1 MTGRAVSVI
10 AAALLGLLTLA
21 APAVLGGSAAHA
33 QSAATKEAS
42 KHFQRGVTL
51 YGEADYRAALVEFR
65 KAYEIAPNAT
75 VLYNIGQTYY
85 QLQNYAAALTTLE
98 RYLSEAGA
106 SASHRNDVEQTLDI
120 LQSRVGRVTVSA
132 NVSPCE
138 ISVDDEHVARTP
150 LREPVLVSIGRRK
163 ITAACEGRPAEN
175 KFVDIAAGESA
186 PVQFSFAET
195 STAITSSRTPAD
207 SDAKPA
213 NWAARMWVV
222 TGVLGAGALVS
233 GALAFK
239 ASRDLKSA
247 REENPVLPEN
257 QAAKA
262 DDLSR
267 KSSAVTRWSLIADVA
282 GIATLV
288 SGAVALKFTL
298 SKSDS
303 QEVVLSVMPNG
314 IQIAGS
320 FR

>member
-1 MTGRAVSVI
+1 
-10 AAALLGLLTLA
+10 
-21 APAVLGGSAAHA
+21 
-33 QSAATKEAS
+33 
-42 KHFQRGVTL
+42 VTL

-65 KAYEIAPNAT
+65 KAYDISPNAT

-98 RYLSEAGA
+98 RYLSEAGS
-106 SASHRNDVEQTLDI
+106 SASHRSEVEQTLDI
-120 LQSRVGRVTVSA
+120 LQSRVGKISVTA
-132 NVSPCE
+132 NLSPCE
-138 ISVDDEHVARTP
+138 ISIDDEHIARTP

-163 ITAACEGRPAEN
+163 VTAACEGRAAES
-175 KFVDIAAGESA
+175 KFVDIAAGDTA
-186 PVQFSFAET
+186 PVQFSFAEA
-195 STAITSSRTPAD
+195 STAITKSGGAPAD
-207 SDAKPA
+207 RGKPA
-213 NWAARMWVV
+213 NWALRMWVV
-222 TGVLGAGALVS
+222 TGVAGATALAF
-233 GALAFK
+233 GGLAFK

-262 DDLSR
+262 EDLAN
-267 KSSAVTRWSLIADVA
+267 KSAAVSRWSLIADIA
-282 GIATLV
+282 GVATLV

-298 SKSDS
+298 SKSES